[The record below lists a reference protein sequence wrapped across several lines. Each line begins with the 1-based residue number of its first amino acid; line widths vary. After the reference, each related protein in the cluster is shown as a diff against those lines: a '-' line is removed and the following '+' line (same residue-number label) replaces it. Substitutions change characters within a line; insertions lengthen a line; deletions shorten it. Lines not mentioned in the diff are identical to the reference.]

1 MILEAIEDHRRGFDT
16 ARPKHQQ
23 RIKRDTSTIEHVMPQ
38 RWALHWTL
46 PDGGTTQTR
55 DELIHTFGNLTLVT
69 SSLNSDL
76 SNRAWLGTDGKRD
89 ILDAY
94 TSILLTREVV
104 TTVSKTKTGETSY
117 RDIWDEDAIQQR
129 TDEMINEILAIWPVP
144 VGHTGSVLVAE
155 EEARARVSV
164 ADLIAEGLLE
174 PGQTL
179 YARVRA
185 HEGRTCEVSADGHL
199 YVDGKLFYTPS
210 GAAKGVTGSKSEP
223 GWWFW
228 LTTEDGDTSLSDLR
242 RDYLDSQGLETDDED
257 DNVS

>member
-16 ARPKHQQ
+16 ARPKHEQ
-23 RIKRDTSTIEHVMPQ
+23 RIKRDTCTIEHVMPQ
-38 RWALHWTL
+38 RWALHWPL
-46 PDGGTTQTR
+46 PEGETAHTR
-55 DELIHTFGNLTLVT
+55 DEVVHTLGNLTLVT

-89 ILDAY
+89 ILNTY

-104 TTVSKTKTGETSY
+104 TAAGDPTSGATTY
-117 RDIWDEDAIQQR
+117 RDTWDEDAVQQR
-129 TDEMINEILAIWPVP
+129 TDEMIDEILTIWPVP
-144 VGHTGSVLVAE
+144 EGHSGSVLVAD
-155 EEARARVSV
+155 EEAHARVSV

-179 YARVRA
+179 YARSRA
-185 HEGRTCEVSADGHL
+185 HEGRTCQVNASGHL
-199 YVDGKLFYTPS
+199 YVDGKLFFTPT
-210 GAAKGVTGSKSEP
+210 GAAKGVTGSRSEP

-228 LTTEDGDTSLSDLR
+228 LTSEDGDTSLSDLR

-257 DNVS
+257 ADI